1 MAYLSADTAVVLS
14 LTTVG
19 LWTAAAVQDLRHR
32 EVSLFVL
39 AVLMVIALHGRPWP
53 WWVLATVALFWP
65 ARQRPR
71 SLALAPIA
79 VAVGVVTNEL
89 APAVA
94 LAGGIVGWGLG
105 WWGGADGII
114 LFTLALRYGLPGL
127 AAGVIVSGVAAVG
140 LMMLRRQSVWR
151 VVAAASN
158 ALALGRPPERAEDLD
173 AEIPADTKL
182 PAAAALGAAGLLM
195 EVILICRMMFG

>member
-1 MAYLSADTAVVLS
+1 MMACLSTDTAVFLS
-14 LTTVG
+14 LATAG
-19 LWTAAAVQDLRHR
+19 LWIAAAVQDLRHR

-39 AVLMVIALHGRPWP
+39 AALMVIALHGHPWP
-53 WWVLATVALFWP
+53 WWVLAVAALFWP
-65 ARQRPR
+65 ARQRSR
-71 SLALAPIA
+71 SLTLAPIA

-114 LFTLALRYGLPGL
+114 LFALALRYGLPGL
-127 AAGVIVSGVAAVG
+127 AAGVIASGVAAVG
-140 LMMLRRQSVWR
+140 SMMLRRQSVWR

-158 ALALGRPPERAEDLD
+158 ALALGRPPERADDLD
-173 AEIPADTKL
+173 TNGVSPFLRSPSRQVLD
-182 PAAAALGAAGLLM
+182 GLA
-195 EVILICRMMFG
+195 